1 MMNRPTGCCRGRCA
15 AHGICRI
22 DYCILTIVY
31 WLLKKGRIMKAQRK
45 KIFVILLLIVTL
57 CLLPVVDASEE
68 DVRNRVS
75 LTGSDFSQWRSNTGQ
90 WEIVSDAFT
99 RPDNEKLLGSKP
111 GTGVI
116 VNGPTGRARNLLSKA
131 EFGDVKAHIEFMV
144 SKDSNSGIYFMGRYE
159 LQIFDSWQKKSQYP
173 GIECGGIYQR
183 WDNNR
188 EPKGFEGHSPRVNA
202 SRAPGQWQSFD
213 VIFRAP
219 RFDKNGQKI
228 ANARFEKV
236 VHNGVVIHEDV
247 ELSGPTRAGAYNDEK
262 ATGPLMLQGDHG
274 PVAYRNI
281 RIEPAGPNPFFAMD
295 TATKDAKHKTA
306 KEQVE
311 MVRELGYAGIGAT
324 AGKGLAQMAEEL
336 DKNSLRLFA
345 AYAGCNIDADVRSYG
360 PELKEAIEVLKG
372 CNAILWLFVQS
383 RKFKPSSLEGNA
395 RAVQVI
401 RDIADMAAESGVR
414 VALYPHTGFWVERVE
429 DAIRVAKK
437 VDRKNVGV
445 TFNLCHWLRV
455 DDEKNMKSLIKSA
468 MPHLFVVSINGAD
481 SGGKD
486 WKQLI
491 QTLDRGSFNI
501 LRFLKALKKSGYTG
515 PIGLQGYGIG
525 GDAYENL
532 KRSMSAWRKL
542 SEKIAAKE
550 K

>member
-1 MMNRPTGCCRGRCA
+1 
-15 AHGICRI
+15 
-22 DYCILTIVY
+22 
-31 WLLKKGRIMKAQRK
+31 MKVQSKR
-45 KIFVILLLIVTL
+45 FWVILLLVGIL
-57 CLLPVVDASEE
+57 CSFLSVDAGAEE
-68 DVRNRVS
+68 ASVS
-75 LTGSDFSQWRSNTGQ
+75 LIGGDFSGWLGNTGQ
-90 WEIVSDAFT
+90 WEIVGDTFIK
-99 RPDNEKLLGSKP
+99 PGNNKLLSSKP

-116 VNGPTGRARNLLSKA
+116 VNGPTGRTRNLLSKT

-144 SKDSNSGIYFMGRYE
+144 PKGSNSGVYFNGRYE
-159 LQIFDSWQKKSQYP
+159 IQVFDSWGVKKPKYSD
-173 GIECGGIYQR
+173 CGGIYQR
-183 WDNNR
+183 WDDNR
-188 EPKGFEGHSPRVNA
+188 EPKGYEGHSPRVNV
-202 SRAPGQWQSFD
+202 SREPGQWQMFD
-213 VIFRAP
+213 VIFRSP
-219 RFDKNGQKI
+219 RFDKKGQKI

-236 VHNGVVIHEDV
+236 VHNGVVIHADV

-262 ATGPLMLQGDHG
+262 PTGPLMLQGDHG

-281 RIEPAGPNPFFAMD
+281 RIEPAGPNTFFAMD
-295 TATKDAKHKTA
+295 TATKDDKHKTA

-311 MVRELGYAGIGAT
+311 MVKELGYAGIGCT
-324 AGKGLAQMAEEL
+324 AGEGVGEMLEEL
-336 DKNSLRLFA
+336 DKNGLRLFA
-345 AYAGCNIDADVRSYG
+345 VYLGANIDADQQKYG

-372 CNAILWLFVQS
+372 RNSILWLFVQS
-383 RKFKPSSLEGNA
+383 KKLKPSSLEGDA
-395 RAVQVI
+395 SAVQVI
-401 RDIADMAAESGVR
+401 REIADMAAESGLR

-455 DDEKNMKSLIKSA
+455 DDEENMKSLIKSA
-468 MPHLFVVSINGAD
+468 MPYLFVVSINGAD

>member
-1 MMNRPTGCCRGRCA
+1 
-15 AHGICRI
+15 
-22 DYCILTIVY
+22 
-31 WLLKKGRIMKAQRK
+31 MKVQSKR
-45 KIFVILLLIVTL
+45 FWVILLLVGIL
-57 CLLPVVDASEE
+57 CSFLSVDAGAKDTS
-68 DVRNRVS
+68 VI
-75 LTGSDFSQWRSNTGQ
+75 LTGGDFSQWRGNIGQ
-90 WEIVSDAFT
+90 WEIVGDTFT
-99 RPDNEKLLGSKP
+99 KPGNEKLLGSKP
-111 GTGVI
+111 GAGVI
-116 VNGPTGRARNLLSKA
+116 VNGPTGRTRNLLSKT

-144 SKDSNSGIYFMGRYE
+144 PKGSNSGVYFNGRYE
-159 LQIFDSWQKKSQYP
+159 IQVFDSWGVKKPKYSD
-173 GIECGGIYQR
+173 CGGIYQR

-188 EPKGFEGHSPRVNA
+188 EPKGYEGHSPRVNV
-202 SRAPGQWQSFD
+202 SREPGQWQMFD
-213 VIFRAP
+213 VIFRSP
-219 RFDKNGQKI
+219 RFDKKGRKI

-236 VHNGVVIHEDV
+236 VHNGVVIHADV

-262 ATGPLMLQGDHG
+262 PTGPLMLQGDHG

-281 RIEPAGPNPFFAMD
+281 RIESAGPNPFFAMD
-295 TATKDAKHKTA
+295 TATKDDKHKTA

-311 MVRELGYAGIGAT
+311 MVKELGYAGIGCT
-324 AGKGLAQMAEEL
+324 AGEGVGEMLEEL
-336 DKNSLRLFA
+336 DKNGLRLFA
-345 AYAGCNIDADVRSYG
+345 VYLGANIDADQQKYG
-360 PELKEAIEVLKG
+360 PELKEAIEVLKAR
-372 CNAILWLFVQS
+372 NSILWLFVQS
-383 RKFKPSSLEGNA
+383 KKLKPSSLEGDA
-395 RAVQVI
+395 SAVQVI
-401 RDIADMAAESGVR
+401 REIADMAAKSGVR

-445 TFNLCHWLRV
+445 TFNLCHWLKV
-455 DDEKNMKSLIKSA
+455 DDEKNMKSLITSA
-468 MPHLFVVSINGAD
+468 MPYLFVVSINGAD

-501 LRFLKALKKSGYTG
+501 LRFLKVLKKSGYTG